1 MDEMLTQEMID
12 EFRTAVYEY
21 YLQHSGPA
29 LRARAP
35 IYRTLIARH
44 GLSAVRS
51 RAAEFAQIFGEIER
65 EVVNELMLEAIDNG

>member
-1 MDEMLTQEMID
+1 MMDEMLTQEMIKR
-12 EFRTAVYEY
+12 FRAMAYEH

-51 RAAEFAQIFGEIER
+51 RAAEFAQIFGRIEQ
-65 EVVNELMLEAIDNG
+65 EVINELMLEALDA